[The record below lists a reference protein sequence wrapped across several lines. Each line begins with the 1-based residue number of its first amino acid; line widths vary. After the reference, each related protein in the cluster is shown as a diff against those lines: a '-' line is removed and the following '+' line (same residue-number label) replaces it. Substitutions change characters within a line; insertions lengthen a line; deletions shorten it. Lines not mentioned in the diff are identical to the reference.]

1 MKGRGG
7 EEIKRE
13 IWDWKR
19 MVRKKG
25 IRNERCGE
33 RKEGKMRGGS
43 KEGDM

>member
-19 MVRKKG
+19 TIRRE
-25 IRNERCGE
+25 IRNERCGWK
-33 RKEGKMRGGS
+33 KEGKMRGGS